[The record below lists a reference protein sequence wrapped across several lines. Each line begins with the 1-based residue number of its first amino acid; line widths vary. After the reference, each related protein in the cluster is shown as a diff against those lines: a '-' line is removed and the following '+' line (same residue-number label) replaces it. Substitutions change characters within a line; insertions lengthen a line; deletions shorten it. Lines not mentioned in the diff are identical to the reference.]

1 MNQSQD
7 AWVEVGEHLKSL
19 GSKLKSHY
27 QAQQGQE
34 RPEPA
39 SREEVRDALKT
50 LGESVTAAFGTI
62 GDAVTDPDVTAEA
75 RQTAGLFLEALGA
88 SFSELGADVSKR
100 GEGKDSDVPE
110 PSGDPEPGMSGQPTS
125 EDKPT

>member
-7 AWVEVGEHLKSL
+7 AWVEVGEHLKTL
-19 GSKLKSHY
+19 GSKLKYHY

-39 SREEVRDALKT
+39 SREEVKDALKT
-50 LGESVTAAFGTI
+50 LSESVTAAFGTI
-62 GDAVTDPDVTAEA
+62 GDAVTDPEVAAEA
-75 RQTAGLFLEALGA
+75 RETAGLFLEALGA

-100 GEGKDSDVPE
+100 GEREDDDVPE
-110 PSGDPEPGMSGQPTS
+110 PSGEADPGTPEAPATGDDPA
-125 EDKPT
+125 